1 MAQLV
6 TRVDDALAAA
16 VDDLVATGAVA
27 SRSEA
32 VRFGLEAL
40 IDRHR
45 RQQIGARITEGYRVV
60 PQRDDEAGWS
70 DAATIA
76 MIADEPW

>member
-1 MAQLV
+1 MVQLV

-16 VDDLVATGAVA
+16 LDELVASGSVA

-32 VRFGLEAL
+32 VRLGLEQL
-40 IDRHR
+40 IDQR
-45 RQQIGARITEGYRVV
+45 RRAKIGEAIGEGYLRL
-60 PQRDDEAGWS
+60 PQADEEAAWS

-76 MIADEPW
+76 MIAEEPW